1 MNMIG
6 VCYRNIRNYN
16 DALIIINKAI
26 SIKPDP
32 HFYLNRSYC
41 YNGLNDKEPAKKD
54 ALIAK
59 QSGLEIEIDVARS
72 LGIQ

>member
-6 VCYRNIRNYN
+6 ACYRNVGKYN
-16 DALIIINKAI
+16 DTLFIINKAI

-41 YNGLNDKEPAKKD
+41 YVGLNDKESAKKD
-54 ALIAK
+54 ALIAR
-59 QSGLEIEIDVARS
+59 QAGLEIEIDVARS

>member
-1 MNMIG
+1 MNMID
-6 VCYRNIRNYN
+6 VCYRNIGNYN
-16 DALIIINKAI
+16 DALIINKAI

-41 YNGLNDKEPAKKD
+41 YNGLNDKESAKKD

-59 QSGLEIEIDVARS
+59 QSGF
-72 LGIQ
+72 GN